1 MRNCLL
7 CSNCVVCVC
16 VCAAQQKLLTRNIRK
31 KNPTKIWQSTKPKN
45 AENKR
50 KFTSFISIM
59 VAFVVYFSGFF
70 SLLVRSFVRLKH
82 IVSCLIVYC
91 IFRSWLHFMFCFWLR
106 TISNG
111 NPGIRI
117 TKSFQLLFHI
127 FCSYCSLSLS
137 VSQHAC
143 ARCSWRTRIKRVI
156 LAYPVLQ
163 TESPTTRTRSGVCCT
178 FSFHPHARSSLHR
191 SSP

>member
-16 VCAAQQKLLTRNIRK
+16 VRRTTKTVHEKHTK
-31 KNPTKIWQSTKPKN
+31 KKPTKIWQSTKPKN

-127 FCSYCSLSLS
+127 FCSYCSLSLC
-137 VSQHAC
+137 VAAC
-143 ARCSWRTRIKRVI
+143 LCSM
-156 LAYPVLQ
+156 LMAY
-163 TESPTTRTRSGVCCT
+163 
-178 FSFHPHARSSLHR
+178 AN
-191 SSP
+191 